1 MAIHGPKRPRN
12 SAIDA
17 MIARTFISLIVA
29 LLACNTCEDRLAEAN
44 VPEGSKVI
52 PPSCARGNPQD
63 LMERPLLILKY
74 SRTGSTWLAW
84 TGQTMELASGKEM
97 NWVHEAQG
105 CGGRV
110 DAEELTTWFEEYY
123 GRETDGKV
131 VTQDNFNKNNDGPHA
146 LPSKCL
152 ETVKAENVD
161 DIGVLVATLN
171 PHASHNETPPLSDNQ
186 WVSSWM
192 KSKSWLDQCAL
203 HTVCT

>member
-1 MAIHGPKRPRN
+1 
-12 SAIDA
+12 
-17 MIARTFISLIVA
+17 MIVRTFVSLIVA
-29 LLACNTCEDRLAEAN
+29 LLACSACEGRLAEAN

-52 PPSCARGNPQD
+52 HPSCARGNPQD
-63 LMERPLLILKY
+63 LKERPLLILKY

-84 TGQTMELASGKEM
+84 TGQTMKLASGKEM

-110 DAEELTTWFEEYY
+110 DAEEMTTWFEEYY
-123 GRETDGKV
+123 GRETNGKV
-131 VTQDNFNKNNDGPHA
+131 VTEANFNKNNDGPHA